1 MTAGLDLGIA
11 GRKALVCG
19 ASAGLGKACAEFLGA
34 AGVQLVLNSRDE
46 GRLKAAAADI
56 HLATGAAVEIAAG
69 DVATREG
76 RAWVLARCPDPDI
89 LVNNAGGPP
98 PGDFRDWDE
107 DEWVAALRT
116 NMLAAI
122 MMITATIDA
131 MIERRWGRIINVTT
145 QAVKMTLPLTGL
157 SAGARAGLTGFIAG
171 VSREVAQYG
180 VTINNLL
187 PGYFETERLRTY
199 AERLGA
205 ETDQSLEEALSV
217 MSAANPTR
225 RIGQPKEFGA
235 WCAFLASEHSG
246 YVTGQNLVLD
256 GGAYPGVF

>member
-1 MTAGLDLGIA
+1 MTGGLDLGIA
-11 GRKALVCG
+11 GRKALICG
-19 ASAGLGKACAEFLGA
+19 ASAGLGKACAELLGA

-46 GRLKAAAADI
+46 TRLKAAAAEI
-56 HLATGAAVEIAAG
+56 YQITGAAVDIAAG
-69 DVATREG
+69 DISTREG
-76 RAWVLARCPDPDI
+76 RTAVLAHCPDPDI

-107 DEWVAALRT
+107 DEWIAALRT

-122 MMITATIDA
+122 MLIKATIDG

-157 SAGARAGLTGFIAG
+157 STGARAGLTAFTAG
-171 VSREVAQYG
+171 LSRDVAQYG

-187 PGYFETERLRTY
+187 PGYFETERLRIY

-205 ETDQSLEEALSV
+205 QTGESLEETLSL
-217 MSAANPTR
+217 MSSANPTR
-225 RIGQPKEFGA
+225 RIGQPREFGA
-235 WCAFLASEHSG
+235 WCAFLASEYSG
-246 YVTGQNLVLD
+246 YVTGQSLVLD
-256 GGAYPGVF
+256 GGAYPGIF